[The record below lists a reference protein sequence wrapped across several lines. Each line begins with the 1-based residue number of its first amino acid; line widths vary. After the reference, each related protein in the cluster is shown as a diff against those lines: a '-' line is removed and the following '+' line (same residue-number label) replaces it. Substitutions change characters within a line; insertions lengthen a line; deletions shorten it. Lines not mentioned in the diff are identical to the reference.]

1 MKLLSKLL
9 DKTTIAVQNLTKELA
24 SDIAGVRDADN
35 GGSFISVGVI
45 IYAVNDQPPLELQQQ
60 DMINFVQGI
69 MAVID
74 ENHDKEEKNDNDND
88 DELAD
93 EDDDDESAHVTH
105 AAKPATPGFAH
116 LRRGSAPINEF
127 VDNGLNVMKLFRQ
140 LCETPC
146 ILFYDISQETNA
158 AGATAAAFSQPASF
172 SSASSSSS

>member
-60 DMINFVQGI
+60 DMINVVQGI

-88 DELAD
+88 DEFAD
-93 EDDDDESAHVTH
+93 EDDDDESAHVAY

-116 LRRGSAPINEF
+116 LRRGI
-127 VDNGLNVMKLFRQ
+127 
-140 LCETPC
+140 
-146 ILFYDISQETNA
+146 Y
-158 AGATAAAFSQPASF
+158 
-172 SSASSSSS
+172 